1 MNLFSLINAFDWNE
15 ISNLT
20 ILSRN
25 GKLLQTVTDKN
36 AVHDDYKGY
45 AVDRVHFDYTS
56 PKTTALTATIACL

>member
-1 MNLFSLINAFDWNE
+1 MNLISLINAFDWNE

-20 ILSRN
+20 ILNRN
-25 GKLLQTVTDKN
+25 GKMLQTVTDKN

-45 AVDRVHFDYTS
+45 AVDIVHFDYTS